1 MIFENTLSEHIT
13 KAVKE
18 LFGAEIDF
26 SRIVLQKAKDDFEG
40 DITLVVFGLASLSK
54 KSPEGTGKLIGEYL
68 KQNSALIKDFNVVKG
83 FLNLV
88 IKEESWLENLQSALA
103 DDSFGIQKENEGESA
118 HPVLVEYSSP
128 NTNKPLH
135 LGHIRNN
142 LLGWSVAEL
151 LKAVGKKVMKVN
163 IVNDRGIHICKSMIA
178 WQKFGN
184 GESPQSSRMKGDHL
198 VGKYYVE
205 FDMELKKQVSSIKN
219 QDGKEEDAEK
229 NAPLMIEAQEMLR
242 KWEAH
247 DPNVIDLWK
256 KMNGWVYEGF
266 DVTYKMLGVDFDKIY
281 YESETYLLGKKI
293 VEEGLAKNVFYKKP
307 DGSVWIDLTNDGL
320 DEKLVLRADGT
331 SVYITQDLGTANL
344 RFDDYHFSNLIY
356 VVGNEQ
362 EYHFK
367 VLKLIL
373 KKLGYGWVE
382 NLYHLSYAMVDLPSG
397 KMKSREGTV
406 VDADDLISEMISEAE
421 KKTKELGKI
430 EDFNSD
436 EAKELYKT
444 LGLGALKYFILKVD
458 PEKRMLFNPEESI
471 DLNGNT
477 GPFIQYTYARTRSV
491 IRKAMTVDV
500 TKAFSASDVRNY
512 KGMNQKEKELIKQL
526 VNFPFIVSEAAERY
540 SPAVVANYVFEV
552 AKTFNQFYHEFPI
565 VDSVNAE
572 TSNFRLQLSSL
583 TSGVIKNA
591 MHLLGIQVPERM

>member
-1 MIFENTLSEHIT
+1 MIFEKTLTAYIT
-13 KAVKE
+13 QALKE
-18 LFGAEIDF
+18 TYNAEINP
-26 SRIVLQKAKDDFEG
+26 SQIVLQKTNVGFEG
-40 DITLVVFGLASLSK
+40 DITLVVFGLTKISK
-54 KSPEGTGKLIGEYL
+54 KSPEETGKTIGEYL
-68 KQNSALIKDFNVVKG
+68 IQNASLVKDFNVVKG
-83 FLNLV
+83 FLNIS
-88 IKEESWLENLQSALA
+88 IKEDSWLKEFENALSEK
-103 DDSFGIQKENEGESA
+103 SFGIIQAASTGD
-118 HPVLVEYSSP
+118 PVLVEYSSP

-151 LKAVGKKVMKVN
+151 LKSVGKKVMKVN

-184 GESPQSSRMKGDHL
+184 GETPQSAGMKGDHL

-205 FDMELKKQVSSIKN
+205 FDKNYKKEINGLVQKGMS
-219 QDGKEEDAEK
+219 EEEAEK
-229 NAPLMIEAQEMLR
+229 KAPLMIEAQELLR

-247 DPNVIDLWK
+247 DKETVDLWK

-266 DVTYKMLGVDFDKIY
+266 EVTYKMLGVDFDKIY

-293 VEEGLAKNVFYKKP
+293 VEEGITKKVFYKKP
-307 DGSVWIDLTNDGL
+307 DGSVWIDLTDDGL
-320 DEKLVLRADGT
+320 DEKLVMRADGT
-331 SVYITQDLGTANL
+331 SVYITQDLGTAAQRYEEYN
-344 RFDDYHFSNLIY
+344 FNKLIY

-362 EYHFK
+362 EYHFR
-367 VLKLIL
+367 VLKLIM
-373 KKLGYGWVE
+373 KKLGYAWAE
-382 NLYHLSYAMVDLPSG
+382 HLYHLSYAMVDLPSG

-406 VDADDLISEMISEAE
+406 VDADDLVSEMINEAE

-430 EDFNSD
+430 EDFNSE

-477 GPFIQYTYARTRSV
+477 GPFIQYTYARIRSV
-491 IRKAMTVDV
+491 IRKGLTVGE
-500 TKAFSASDVRNY
+500 TKDFSNY
-512 KGMNQKEKELIKQL
+512 NVSSYKQVNAKEKDLAMLL
-526 VNFPFIVSEAAERY
+526 VNFPFIVAEAAQRY

-552 AKTFNQFYHEFPI
+552 SKSFNQFYHEYPI
-565 VDSVNAE
+565 VDIQHVE
-572 TSNFRLQLSSL
+572 TSVFRLQLSSL
-583 TSGVIKNA
+583 ASGVIKNS
-591 MHLLGIQVPERM
+591 MHLLGIDVPERM